1 MWKYMLC
8 VFVCGA
14 LLNAAG
20 DESFGRISGPNSSCL
35 IPNQTSSN
43 TFQAPL
49 PDSGSFETYVLT
61 NQNIIIFSYEDNTN
75 CQIRN
80 SENST
85 VWAGTLNMNQTQLY
99 YSGTG
104 VFKVITDKKVSV
116 LVGDPIRQDCYGWYA
131 VDQNNRAVS
140 TKLLTYFTPNVMS
153 GSEFIVFA
161 YEDSTKVYVRNN
173 ATSEIIASGVIDSAE
188 VLRCPASSNI
198 PVRVE
203 ANKGVSALTY
213 SDQGYW
219 VPARNGTFSGRL
231 FHTWIGNV
239 GPWTNDLTVCSYY
252 EGTNVKITHTEDGD
266 ILWESSLDDGD
277 VHTVT
282 APNQLVTIESDKDVT
297 CLVAPF
303 TSYTATYYRLYIG
316 MDKWGEGIG
325 TKFYHPT
332 ISGAQLYIF
341 SFADANTVWVY
352 DQVDNSLVWS
362 GTLGS
367 GDYDSLTALN
377 TVYRIESE
385 EPVSIYDAWGDIAG
399 ADFAP
404 VIWGVVGH
412 EGVKEET
419 IPATNEPSWFSASR
433 SGDVLYV
440 TFLDIPQG
448 KRSLNLYDAAGRC
461 VKSLAVSANQVLINL
476 EGFSRGVYFVV
487 LKTENGKQVNRKIV
501 LN

>member
-1 MWKYMLC
+1 MWKYTLC
-8 VFVCGA
+8 LFVSGI
-14 LLNAAG
+14 LLEAAG
-20 DESFGRISGPNSSCL
+20 VETFGRVPVSNNSDMAAIQPLLS
-35 IPNQTSSN
+35 
-43 TFQAPL
+43 TFQTPL
-49 PDSGSFETYVLT
+49 PDSGSFETYVFT
-61 NQNIIIFSYEDNTN
+61 NQNIIIFSYED
-75 CQIRN
+75 
-80 SENST
+80 ST
-85 VWAGTLNMNQTQLY
+85 VVEIRSGTGGLLLSGLMNMNQTQTIEAGL
-99 YSGTG
+99 GI
-104 VFKVITDKKVSV
+104 FKVIASKKISV
-116 LVGDPIRQDCYGWYA
+116 LVGDPTRQDCYGWYA

-161 YEDSTKVYVRNN
+161 HEDNTMVNVYNN
-173 ATSEIIASGVIDSAE
+173 ITDDVISSGVIDSAE
-188 VLRCPASSNI
+188 VLRIPAGVNI

-219 VPARNGTFSGRL
+219 VPSRNGTFSGKL
-231 FHTWIGNV
+231 FLTWIGNV

-252 EGTNVKITHTEDGD
+252 DGTNVKITHTEDGD
-266 ILWESSLDDGD
+266 ILWEGSLDDGK

-303 TSYTATYYRLYIG
+303 TSYTSSYYRLYVG
-316 MDKWGEGIG
+316 MDQRGEGIG

-332 ISGAQLYIF
+332 ISGAKLYIF

-367 GDYDSLTALN
+367 GDYDSLTAIN

-385 EPVSIYDAWGDIAG
+385 EPVSIYDACGDYAG

-404 VIWGVVGH
+404 VIWGVVEYEGASEDTISINH
-412 EGVKEET
+412 EPVRFVAN
-419 IPATNEPSWFSASR
+419 ISNN
-433 SGDVLYV
+433 VLYLSFAG
-440 TFLDIPQG
+440 TPQLPGSIDI
-448 KRSLNLYDAAGRC
+448 YDVAGRC
-461 VKSLAVSANQVLINL
+461 LKSLIITENQTSVSLS
-476 EGFSRGVYFVV
+476 GFSRGVYFVFA
-487 LKTENGKQVNRKIV
+487 KTNLGEQFNGKIV
-501 LN
+501 LY